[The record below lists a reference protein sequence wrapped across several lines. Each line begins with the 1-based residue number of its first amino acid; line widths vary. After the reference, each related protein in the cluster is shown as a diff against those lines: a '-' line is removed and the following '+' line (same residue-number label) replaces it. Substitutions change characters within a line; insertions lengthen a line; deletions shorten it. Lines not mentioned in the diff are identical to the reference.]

1 MRLQRQSPWAQSYK
15 TTQPTFTSG
24 TSPPSPPN
32 LPTHTSR
39 DVRSTP
45 TSTAHYQ
52 EVHSDDITTLT
63 FNPSTP
69 AFLLSGSTDGLVN
82 VLDTRIADE
91 DDVTLQTFN
100 HNSSIHHAA
109 WLTATEVL
117 ALSHD
122 EQFALYDF
130 AEERTNGDATLSF
143 GDLRSVLGCQYVADV
158 TPKMDGSGAIVGSG
172 SQE

>member
-1 MRLQRQSPWAQSYK
+1 MSS
-15 TTQPTFTSG
+15 TSL
-24 TSPPSPPN
+24 TK
-32 LPTHTSR
+32 HR

-45 TSTAHYQ
+45 SPTCHYQ

-63 FNPSTP
+63 FHPSTP
-69 AFLLSGSTDGLVN
+69 AYLLSGSTDGLVN
-82 VLDTRIADE
+82 IYDTRIADE
-91 DDVTLQTFN
+91 DEVTVQTFN
-100 HNSSIHHAA
+100 HNASIHHAA

-130 AEERTNGDATLSF
+130 AEERTNGDATLDF
-143 GDLRSVLGCQYVADV
+143 GDLRAVLGCQYVADV
-158 TPKMDGSGAIVGSG
+158 TPKVDGSGAVVGAG